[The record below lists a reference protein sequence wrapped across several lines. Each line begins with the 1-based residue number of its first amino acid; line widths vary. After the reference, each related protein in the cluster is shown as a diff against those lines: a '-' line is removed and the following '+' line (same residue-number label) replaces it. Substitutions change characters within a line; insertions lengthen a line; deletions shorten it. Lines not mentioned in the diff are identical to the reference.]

1 MTPSDE
7 VRLILQPE
15 GRTLRVPAGSALAD
29 ALREAGIPFAYPCGG
44 VRVCGRCR
52 VEFREG
58 APAPLPDEERHL
70 SRDDIRRGVRL
81 ACCST
86 LDTDAEV
93 YCGGLESFHTE
104 HILTQGVRT
113 DVVVAPEVTRYCGF
127 LPPST
132 LDAPRCD
139 WERVLHVL
147 PEELWTDVHPTVE
160 TLRAL
165 PSLVARAE
173 HQRQPVTVTL
183 HGNRMILAE
192 CGDTLAEHW
201 GVALDVGTTT
211 LSAALINLNDGVEA
225 ARAGCLNPQRVWG
238 EDLISRIRAILDNP
252 GELEALHHRVIEA
265 ANGLIARLCRERRIE
280 PLHVNAVAVA
290 GNTAMTHLFLRV
302 DPTSL
307 GQAPFA
313 GALRG
318 GVPLEARDLTLAV
331 HPHAPVYVLPCIGGF
346 VGGDISAG
354 ILVTRLLDQK
364 GVSVLV
370 DIGTNGEVVVA
381 RDGQLCSTSSAAGP
395 SFEGGKISAGTLA
408 ATGAIHQFTFDG
420 QDLVAHT
427 LDRAEPTGICGSG
440 LIEFFARAV
449 EVGLLGANGRIPKPD
464 SAEARVLPPRLAAR
478 LEVDESGAPQIFL
491 AQDTKGQRF
500 YLTQADVREF
510 QLAKGAVQTA
520 ICMVLKEMGLAL
532 NRIDRFLVAGAFGS
546 HLNVRDA
553 MTIGLLPELD
563 PEKVFFV
570 GNSSQEG
577 ARCVLLNAYERQ
589 RVEQIATRTRLVE
602 LATRPEF
609 QERFA
614 LSMFLNPAMEL

>member
-7 VRLILQPE
+7 VCLTLQP
-15 GRTLRVPAGSALAD
+15 GGQILTVPAGSALAD
-29 ALREAGIPFAYPCGG
+29 ALREAGIAFAYPCGG
-44 VRVCGRCR
+44 ARVCGRCR

-70 SRDDIRRGVRL
+70 SRDEIRRGVRL

-93 YCGGLESFHTE
+93 YCAGLEFHTE

-113 DVVVAPEVTRYCGF
+113 DVVVAPEVTRYSGF

-132 LDAPRCD
+132 LETPRCD
-139 WERVLHVL
+139 WDRVLGVL
-147 PEELWTDVHPTVE
+147 PEEMRDTAHPTIE
-160 TLRAL
+160 ALRVL
-165 PSLVARAE
+165 PSVVSRAE
-173 HQRQPVTVTL
+173 HQRQPVTVTMRRD
-183 HGNRMILAE
+183 RMILIE
-192 CGDTLAEHW
+192 CGDTVAEHW

-211 LSAALINLNDGVEA
+211 LSAALINLNDGTEA
-225 ARAGCLNPQRVWG
+225 AHAGCLNPQRVWG
-238 EDLISRIRAILDNP
+238 DDLISRIRAVQDNP
-252 GELEALHHRVIEA
+252 AELEALHHRVIEA
-265 ANGLIARLCRERRIE
+265 GNGLIARLCRQQGIE

-290 GNTAMTHLFLRV
+290 GNTAMTHLLLRV

-318 GVPLEARDLTLAV
+318 GVCLEARDLALAV

-354 ILVTRLLDQK
+354 ILVTRLVEQA

-381 RDGQLCSTSSAAGP
+381 RDGVLCSTSSAAGP

-408 ATGAIHQFTFDG
+408 ATGAIHGFAFDG
-420 QDLVAHT
+420 KDLAPQF
-427 LDRAEPTGICGSG
+427 LDGGQPTGICGSG

-449 EVGLLGANGRIPKPD
+449 ETGLLGMNGRIPKPG
-464 SAEARVLPPRLAAR
+464 APETQALPPRLAAR
-478 LEVDESGAPQIFL
+478 IELDESGSPQIFL
-491 AQDTKGQRF
+491 AQGADGHRF
-500 YLTQADVREF
+500 YITQADVREF

-520 ICMVLKEMGLAL
+520 ICMVLGEMGIAL
-532 NRIDRFLVAGAFGS
+532 SQIDRFLVAGAFGS
-546 HLNVRDA
+546 RLNIRDS

-563 PEKVFFV
+563 PAKVFFV
-570 GNSSQEG
+570 GNSSMEG
-577 ARCVLLNAYERQ
+577 ARCVLLNPYERQ
-589 RVEQIATRTRLVE
+589 KAERIAARTRPVE

-614 LSMFLNPAMEL
+614 LSMFLGPAVEL

>member
-7 VRLILQPE
+7 VRLTLQPE
-15 GRTLRVPAGSALAD
+15 GRILTVPAGTALAD
-29 ALREAGIPFAYPCGG
+29 VLREAEVPFAYPCGG
-44 VRVCGRCR
+44 ARVCGRCR

-58 APAPLPDEERHL
+58 APSPLPDEERHL
-70 SRDDIRRGVRL
+70 SRDEIRRGVRL

-86 LDTDAEV
+86 LDTDAEI
-93 YCGGLESFHTE
+93 YCAGLEFHTE

-113 DVVVAPEVTRYCGF
+113 DVVVAPEVTRHCGF

-132 LDAPRCD
+132 LETPCCD
-139 WERVLHVL
+139 WDRVLHVL
-147 PEELWTDVHPTVE
+147 PEEMRATAYPTVE
-160 TLRAL
+160 VLRAL
-165 PSLVARAE
+165 PSIVSRAE
-173 HQRQPVTVTL
+173 RQRQPVTVTMRR
-183 HGNRMILAE
+183 NRMILAE

-211 LSAALINLNDGVEA
+211 LSAALINLDDGTEA
-225 ARAGCLNPQRVWG
+225 AHAGCLNPQRVWG
-238 EDLISRIRAILDNP
+238 DDLISRIRAVQDNP

-265 ANGLIARLCRERRIE
+265 ANGLIARLCRQRRIE

-318 GVPLEARDLTLAV
+318 GVCLEARDLALAV

-354 ILVTRLLDQK
+354 ILVTRLSDQK

-381 RDGQLCSTSSAAGP
+381 RNGEICSTSSAAGP
-395 SFEGGKISAGTLA
+395 SFEGGKIGAGTLA
-408 ATGAIHQFTFDG
+408 ATGAIHGFTFDG
-420 QDLVAHT
+420 EDLALQT
-427 LDRAEPTGICGSG
+427 LGRGEPTGICGSG

-449 EVGLLGANGRIPKPD
+449 ETGLLGANGRIPKPG
-464 SAEARVLPPRLAAR
+464 SPEAQALPPRLAAR

-491 AQDTKGQRF
+491 AQGTDGRRLF
-500 YLTQADVREF
+500 ISQADVREF

-520 ICMVLKEMGLAL
+520 ICMVLSEMKIAL
-532 NRIDRFLVAGAFGS
+532 GQIDRFLVAGAFGS
-546 HLNVRDA
+546 HLNIRDA

-570 GNSSQEG
+570 GNSSMEG
-577 ARCVLLNAYERQ
+577 ARCVLLNPYERQ
-589 RVEQIATRTRLVE
+589 RAEQIASRTRPVE
-602 LATRPEF
+602 LAARSEF

-614 LSMFLNPAMEL
+614 LSMFLGPAMEL